1 VAWTTLPGM
10 SRRAVAG
17 IAVLLLAV
25 AGLAGGC
32 GGGGAKSPSSSPSS
46 GAGGAQA
53 GALSAEATSAATGDI
68 PDNQVFLLFRDRP
81 AGYSV
86 KYPEGWTQ
94 RGRAGDVT
102 FQDKNNVIHVVVGTG
117 GAPTVRGVQAALTT
131 RQGSAQSLR
140 AGPAS
145 VVALKGAGQ
154 AVKVTYTTESA
165 PNPVTG
171 RRVQLTV
178 DRYVVARGGR
188 QAILDLGTPRGV
200 DNVDAYRL
208 IAQSF
213 RWS

>member
-1 VAWTTLPGM
+1 MAWTTLPGM

-17 IAVLLLAV
+17 IAVLLLAL

-32 GGGGAKSPSSSPSS
+32 GGGGAKSSASSSPS
-46 GAGGAQA
+46 GGGAQA

-68 PDNQVFLLFRDRP
+68 PDNQVFLVFRDRA

-102 FQDKNNVIHVVVGTG
+102 FQDKNNLIHVVVGTG

-145 VVALKGAGQ
+145 VMALKGAGQ

>member
-1 VAWTTLPGM
+1 MAWTTLPGM
-10 SRRAVAG
+10 SRRAVAS
-17 IAVLLLAV
+17 IAILLLAV

-32 GGGGAKSPSSSPSS
+32 GGGGAKSSSSSPPS
-46 GAGGAQA
+46 GGGAQA

-68 PDNQVFLLFRDRP
+68 PDNQVFLVFRDRA

-102 FQDKNNVIHVVVGTG
+102 FQDKNNLIHVVVGTG